1 MLLSFST
8 DRPLKALGI
17 LALAFVAFKLFVF
30 FVDEPIEDKEFA
42 AEFRAHYGVFALNK
56 PERLDFAGESVP
68 LNDPEVYERYD
79 RELLVNTYWQSNGL
93 LLLKRSRRYFPT
105 IERIL
110 KEEGVPED
118 FKYLAVVESGFMP
131 VVSPA
136 GAAGFWQIL
145 PETAKGYGLEVNDD
159 IDERYHLE
167 KSTRAACKYL
177 KEAKAKFGNWA
188 LAAASYNMG
197 MGGLERQVQKQQS
210 SDYYGLYLNGETSRY
225 VFRMLAVKQIFEQ
238 PEAYGFRLRHKDYYR
253 PYSVRTVEVTP
264 PVADWVQFALDQ
276 GVNYKALK
284 TQNPWIRNSSLTKA
298 ARSVYTV
305 QIPLEPQEDEE
316 VTAEET
322 PSTDRKRPIP
332 QGSSEGETPAEA
344 GRASGTGTAEKPR

>member
-1 MLLSFST
+1 MSLKT

-42 AEFRAHYGVFALNK
+42 AEFRAHYGVFALNR

-167 KSTRAACKYL
+167 KSTRAACQYL
-177 KEAKAKFGNWA
+177 KEAKAKFGNWT

-197 MGGLERQVQKQQS
+197 MGGLERQVQKQKS
-210 SDYYGLYLNGETSRY
+210 SDYYGLYLNNETSRY
-225 VFRMLAVKQIFEQ
+225 VFRMLAVKQIFEE
-238 PEAYGFRLRHKDYYR
+238 PEAYGFRLRNKDYYQPSR
-253 PYSVRTVEVTP
+253 FRTVEVTA
-264 PVADWVQFALDQ
+264 PVADWVSYALDQ
-276 GVNYKALK
+276 QVSYKAFK

-298 ARSVYTV
+298 ERTIYTV
-305 QIPLEPQEDEE
+305 QIPLDPIEEEPEASE
-316 VTAEET
+316 AE
-322 PSTDRKRPIP
+322 PSTNPAAPLAPMESGADVPI
-332 QGSSEGETPAEA
+332 ETD
-344 GRASGTGTAEKPR
+344 RASGSENVEKPR